1 MAAMIHPRAPRD
13 GDLSRTVV
21 LPAAC
26 RAIGAQLAT
35 AREAQ
40 QLSIEAIAS
49 KLLLSRGQV
58 LGLEQA
64 EVAAFYSVA
73 FFLRGLRKYMAFMGL
88 PPHLLVEE
96 DDAEEDGG
104 LRLMLADVG
113 TSRGP
118 SAFASAPV
126 STVATTAAVLVVAT
140 ASALYV
146 GQALWGWWTGDR
158 AGTVAMAVGAPL
170 PAAPIIE
177 PVVAP
182 PPVRAEPAS
191 AVLEGTD
198 PDTTVR
204 VSVGKPTWVFIR
216 YPDNRV
222 VDRKLAAGEELEV
235 GPLPVFLAVGTADSV
250 EVRVENRPVAL
261 GPYIRNGQVRMTQ
274 PDLAKLKLVP

>member
-1 MAAMIHPRAPRD
+1 MTSMISPRAPRD
-13 GDLSRTVV
+13 GDLSRTAV
-21 LPAAC
+21 LPSAC
-26 RAIGAQLAT
+26 RAIGAQLAA

-64 EVAAFYSVA
+64 EAAAFYSVA

-88 PPHLLVEE
+88 PAHLLVE
-96 DDAEEDGG
+96 DDGGEEEGG
-104 LRLMLADVG
+104 LRLMLADVSAG
-113 TSRGP
+113 RGP
-118 SAFASAPV
+118 SAFALPHV
-126 STVATTAAVLVVAT
+126 STLAATAATIVVVT
-140 ASALYV
+140 ASTLLV
-146 GQALWGWWTGDR
+146 GQAVWRWWSGDR
-158 AGTVAMAVGAPL
+158 AGTVAMAVGSPL
-170 PAAPIIE
+170 PAAPNIE
-177 PVVAP
+177 PVGAP
-182 PPVRAEPAS
+182 PSVQAQPAA
-191 AVLEGTD
+191 AVVGGTD
-198 PDTTVR
+198 PNSTVR

-274 PDLAKLKLVP
+274 PDLAKLIP

>member
-1 MAAMIHPRAPRD
+1 MISPRAPRD
-13 GDLSRTVV
+13 GDLSRTAV
-21 LPAAC
+21 LPSAC

-58 LGLEQA
+58 LGLEHA
-64 EVAAFYSVA
+64 EAAAFYSVA

-88 PPHLLVEE
+88 PRDLLVE
-96 DDAEEDGG
+96 DDDGEEEGA

-113 TSRGP
+113 PRRGP
-118 SAFASAPV
+118 VAIASAQV
-126 STVATTAAVLVVAT
+126 STLAATAAVLVVVT

-146 GQALWGWWTGDR
+146 GQVVWGWWSGGAD
-158 AGTVAMAVGAPL
+158 TVALASPL

-177 PVVAP
+177 PVVASL
-182 PPVRAEPAS
+182 PVQAEPAS
-191 AVLEGTD
+191 AVLQSVD
-198 PDTTVR
+198 PDATVR
-204 VSVGKPTWVFIR
+204 VSVGKATWVFIR

-222 VDRKLAAGEELEV
+222 VERKLAAGEEMEV
-235 GPLPVFLAVGTADSV
+235 GPLPVFLAVGTADLV

-274 PDLAKLKLVP
+274 PDLAKLIP

>member
-1 MAAMIHPRAPRD
+1 
-13 GDLSRTVV
+13 V
-21 LPAAC
+21 LPSAC

-40 QLSIEAIAS
+40 QLSVEAIAS

-58 LGLEQA
+58 LGLEHA
-64 EVAAFYSVA
+64 EAAAFYSVA

-88 PPHLLVEE
+88 PPDLLVE
-96 DDAEEDGG
+96 DDDGEEEGG

-113 TSRGP
+113 PGRGP
-118 SAFASAPV
+118 VAIASAQV
-126 STVATTAAVLVVAT
+126 STLAATAAVLVVVT

-146 GQALWGWWTGDR
+146 GQVVWGWWSGGGAD
-158 AGTVAMAVGAPL
+158 TVALASPL

-177 PVVAP
+177 PVVASL
-182 PPVRAEPAS
+182 PVQAQPAA
-191 AVLEGTD
+191 AVLHGAD
-198 PDTTVR
+198 PDSTVR
-204 VSVGKPTWVFIR
+204 VSVGKATWVFIR

-222 VDRKLAAGEELEV
+222 VERKLAAGEEMEV

-274 PDLAKLKLVP
+274 PDLAKLIP

>member
-1 MAAMIHPRAPRD
+1 MTSMISPRAPRD
-13 GDLSRTVV
+13 GDLPRTVV
-21 LPAAC
+21 LPSAC
-26 RAIGAQLAT
+26 RAIGAQLAA

-64 EVAAFYSVA
+64 EPAAFYNVR

-88 PPHLLVEE
+88 PPALLDDDEE
-96 DDAEEDGG
+96 EEGG
-104 LRLMLADVG
+104 MRLMLADMG
-113 TSRGP
+113 AARESAFTSRQTP
-118 SAFASAPV
+118 TLAA
-126 STVATTAAVLVVAT
+126 TAAALLVLT

-146 GQALWGWWTGDR
+146 SRVAWAWWSGDAPDTIAL
-158 AGTVAMAVGAPL
+158 TVETPL
-170 PAAPIIE
+170 PAAPLIE
-177 PVVAP
+177 PVVASP
-182 PPVRAEPAS
+182 SVQAEPAS
-191 AVLEGTD
+191 AVLAGTD
-198 PDTTVR
+198 PDSTVR

-261 GPYIRNGQVRMTQ
+261 GPYIRNGQVRMTR
-274 PDLAKLKLVP
+274 PDLAKLVP